1 MSNVYFCSDPHY
13 HHKNI
18 VKGISNWDDISGCRP
33 FNTIEEHN
41 QTIVN
46 GINNVVDKD
55 DTLYCLG
62 DWSFGGI
69 DKIWEFRKQINCH
82 NIHLIL
88 GNHDHHIENNRTL
101 RIPITDGYILEKNF
115 IVSGVNE
122 YIMEFNYNK
131 GINEYLVPC
140 HNLFSSV
147 QHVKTITI
155 EGHTLFLSHYAHR
168 VWNKS
173 HKGRIHLY
181 GHSHDTLPEY
191 GMSMDVGFDAAYHLL
206 GEWRPFSFQEIQKI
220 MSNCSIKFVDHHD
233 SNTTE

>member
-1 MSNVYFCSDPHY
+1 MSDVYFCSDPHY

-18 VKGISNWDDISGCRP
+18 VKGVSNWDDTGGCRP
-33 FNTIEEHN
+33 FNTIQEHN
-41 QTIVN
+41 EAIVN
-46 GINNVVDKD
+46 GINNIVDKD

-69 DKIWEFRKQINCH
+69 DKIWEFRNQINCD

-101 RIPITDGYILEKNF
+101 PNCFYDYRWEIIFTGSIKDNYELEVKAQ
-115 IVSGVNE
+115 E
-122 YIMEFNYNK
+122 
-131 GINEYLVPC
+131 
-140 HNLFSSV
+140 LFSSV
-147 QHVKTITI
+147 QHVKTITV

-181 GHSHDTLPEY
+181 GHSHNTLPEY
-191 GMSMDVGFDAAYHLL
+191 GKSMDVGFDAAYHLL
-206 GEWRPFSFQEIQKI
+206 GEWRPFKFQEIQKI
-220 MSNCSIKFVDHHD
+220 MGNRSIQFVDHHD